1 MKKTLNRIATAFVL
15 FGLLIS
21 VPASASDPLAFTEA
35 ECRQELAVKLW
46 ELEQW
51 RKPIKG
57 LVREYLSSCPAEDTV
72 TSLTLLRED
81 MVNYVYEVLPY
92 MKPKHFDEQ
101 ADGVPKLLIDELI
114 EQFEGDS

>member
-1 MKKTLNRIATAFVL
+1 MFNRIATTFVL
-15 FGLLIS
+15 SSLLIS
-21 VPASASDPLAFTEA
+21 APTSASDPLAFTEE
-35 ECRQELAVKLW
+35 ECRQEFAVKLW

-57 LVREYLSSCPAEDTV
+57 LVREYLSACPTEDTV
-72 TSLTLLRED
+72 NSLTLLRND

-92 MKPKHFDEQ
+92 MEPKHFDEQ

-114 EQFEGDS
+114 EQVDGARG